1 METPKNIEEKKPQSR
16 YSKKIVLIVILLNV
30 IFTIAAFA
38 VTILGFEISDALV
51 VSWFAFTGTELLALA
66 TIKNT
71 ETKYVDV
78 LAEDSNE
85 EEESEIV
92 DE

>member
-1 METPKNIEEKKPQSR
+1 METPNNTNKDKKRQ
-16 YSKKIVLIVILLNV
+16 YSKVIVILVIALNI
-30 IFTIAAFA
+30 IFTIATF
-38 VTILGFEISDALV
+38 TIIILGFEVPDALII
-51 VSWFAFTGTELLALA
+51 SWFAFTGTELLALA

-85 EEESEIV
+85 EEESEES